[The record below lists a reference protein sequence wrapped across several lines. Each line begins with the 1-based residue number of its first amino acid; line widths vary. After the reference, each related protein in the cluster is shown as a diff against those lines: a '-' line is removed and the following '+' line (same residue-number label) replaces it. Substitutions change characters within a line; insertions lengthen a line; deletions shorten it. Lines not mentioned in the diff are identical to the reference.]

1 MMISNCLMSNPRNA
15 DETGAEGS
23 GAPREDDPDSASS
36 EDGSPEL
43 AAAKIVDSTS
53 VGCIF
58 APYRP
63 RVAGKSKAAYAEFL
77 EDL

>member
-1 MMISNCLMSNPRNA
+1 MSNPRND
-15 DETGAEGS
+15 DETGAQGS
-23 GAPREDDPDSASS
+23 DAPMDDVPDNASS

-43 AAAKIVDSTS
+43 ARAKIVDSIS
-53 VGCIF
+53 IGCIF

-63 RVAGKSKAAYAEFL
+63 RVAGMSKAAYAEFL